1 MKKFTYTCG
10 SAFVLMLFFIISFTV
25 YADEG
30 ISARLNGES
39 YKAGDT
45 VKVTVNVPE
54 NHNTAAF
61 LLEVYY
67 DSEKLSFKKTDN
79 LSSCYMKSSDKDGS
93 VSIAALA
100 KSGVFSGDA
109 FSLSFKLLDDSEENE
124 IELAFRDL
132 VDSNG
137 EKSAEDLN
145 CSLAVKPYE
154 KPSGECEL
162 KKLVPSE
169 GELNEEF
176 SSDKYSY
183 TMSVPYSVKSLSFDC
198 TVSDGA
204 TYKINRKNLGS
215 GGSTTDFVITVTAA
229 DGTKTEYTVA
239 VTRGEYKSDKSQSS
253 EKPNQTDKPD
263 NQNDKNGESSSQS
276 DDDETSGGD
285 KEGSSL
291 NSDAKLL
298 SLNPS
303 EGELNEE
310 FSSDKYSYTMNVP
323 YSVKS
328 LSFDCTVSDGA
339 TYKVNRKNLGSGGST
354 TDFKITVTSADGKN
368 KTEYIVSVTRGEYVR
383 ASGTKKGT
391 SSKSSESE
399 EKPLI
404 LSLVPSEGKL
414 NEEFSSDV
422 NNYTM
427 NLPYDIKKL
436 EFKVEVS
443 DGASYTVN
451 RTTLGKG
458 GSTVDFKITVKSA
471 DGKSKNIY
479 VISVTRGEKDE
490 TSSKSK
496 SKKSESSKEY
506 IEPETLAEYNAES
519 KLTIV
524 GDRLPGFIIVVF
536 LTAMLVMLTLICIKI
551 FRKK

>member
-10 SAFVLMLFFIISFTV
+10 SAFVLMLFFVISFTV

-30 ISARLNGES
+30 ISARLSGES

-54 NHNTAAF
+54 NQNTAAF

-204 TYKINRKNLGS
+204 TYK
-215 GGSTTDFVITVTAA
+215 
-229 DGTKTEYTVA
+229 
-239 VTRGEYKSDKSQSS
+239 
-253 EKPNQTDKPD
+253 
-263 NQNDKNGESSSQS
+263 
-276 DDDETSGGD
+276 
-285 KEGSSL
+285 
-291 NSDAKLL
+291 
-298 SLNPS
+298 
-303 EGELNEE
+303 
-310 FSSDKYSYTMNVP
+310 
-323 YSVKS
+323 
-328 LSFDCTVSDGA
+328 
-339 TYKVNRKNLGSGGST
+339 VNRKNLGSGGST
-354 TDFKITVTSADGKN
+354 TDFKITVTSADGRN

-443 DGASYTVN
+443 DGASYTIN

-536 LTAMLVMLTLICIKI
+536 LTAMLVMLTLICVKI